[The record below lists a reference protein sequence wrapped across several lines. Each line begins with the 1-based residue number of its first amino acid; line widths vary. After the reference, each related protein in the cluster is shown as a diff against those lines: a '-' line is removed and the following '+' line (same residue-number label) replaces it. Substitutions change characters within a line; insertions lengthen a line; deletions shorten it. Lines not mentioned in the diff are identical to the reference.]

1 MDTKT
6 KLKEGGGEKKNP
18 NFLPSGSLV
27 PDTLL
32 ERKHQA

>member
-6 KLKEGGGEKKNP
+6 KLKEGGGEKNP

-27 PDTLL
+27 PETLL